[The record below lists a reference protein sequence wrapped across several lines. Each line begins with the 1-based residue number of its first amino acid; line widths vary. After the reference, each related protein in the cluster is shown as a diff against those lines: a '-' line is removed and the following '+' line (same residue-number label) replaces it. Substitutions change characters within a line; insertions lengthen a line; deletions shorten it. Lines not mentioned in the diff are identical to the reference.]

1 MMKLLFPIIISLAI
15 FGCAS
20 DKPTGKTEAEVLYKE
35 AKQLMEEDRF
45 ILATEKINQL
55 KNQYPYSYYATPAEL
70 MLADILFKQENYVES
85 AAAYLLFRDFHPRH
99 ERIPYVIFQI
109 AESFYL
115 QLPDT
120 DDRDL
125 EPALEAIK
133 YYREIITKYPDSP
146 EVKQAKKKI
155 KECRQRLHN
164 KEKYVADFYFKTE
177 AFEAALW
184 RYKDILRNIKDDQP
198 LRSHSMSRIIQTSYY
213 LKKYKDCLAYGNEF
227 MDKINKSDKREANQ
241 ILRYCKNKL

>member
-1 MMKLLFPIIISLAI
+1 MNLITSFLTLLVI
-15 FGCAS
+15 FSCAS
-20 DKPTGKTEAEVLYKE
+20 DKPTGKTEAEILYKE
-35 AKQLMEEDRF
+35 AKELMDEERY

-70 MLADILFKQENYVES
+70 MLADILYKQENYVEA

-125 EPALEAIK
+125 EPAFEAIK
-133 YYREIITKYPDSP
+133 FYREIITKYPDSP
-146 EVKQAKKKI
+146 ELKKAKKKI
-155 KECRQRLHN
+155 NECKQRLNN
-164 KEKYVADFYFKTE
+164 KEQYVADFYFKTE
-177 AFEAALW
+177 SYDAALW
-184 RYKDILRNIKDDQP
+184 RYQDILRNIKDDKDI
-198 LRSHSMSRIIQTSYY
+198 RSHSMSRIIQTSYH

-227 MDKINKSDKREANQ
+227 MDDINKKDQSEAKQ
-241 ILRYCKNKL
+241 VLAYCKNKL

>member
-1 MMKLLFPIIISLAI
+1 MKITLYSFILVLLFS
-15 FGCAS
+15 CAS

-35 AKQLMEEDRF
+35 AKELMEDERY

-70 MLADILFKQENYVES
+70 MMADILFAQENYVES

-99 ERIPYVIFQI
+99 EKIPYVIFRI

-125 EPALEAIK
+125 EPAVEAIK
-133 YYREIITKYPDSP
+133 YYREIITRYPNSA
-146 EVKQAKKKI
+146 EVKSAKKKI
-155 KECRQRLHN
+155 KECQERLHN
-164 KEKYVADFYFKTE
+164 KEQYVADFYFKTE
-177 AFEAALW
+177 SYKAALW
-184 RYKDILRNIKDDQP
+184 RYLDILKNIPNDKD
-198 LRSHSMSRIIQTSYY
+198 LRSHSMSRVIQTTYQ
-213 LKKYKDCLAYGNEF
+213 LKKYKDCLAYGNKFLNE
-227 MDKINKSDKREANQ
+227 INKDDKKIAEKT
-241 ILRYCKNKL
+241 LKYCKNKL

>member
-1 MMKLLFPIIISLAI
+1 MNILLTFLTFFLVFS
-15 FGCAS
+15 CAS
-20 DKPTGKTEAEVLYKE
+20 DKPTGKTEAEILYKE
-35 AKQLMEEDRF
+35 AKELMDEERF

-70 MLADILFKQENYVES
+70 MLADILYKQENYVES

-99 ERIPYVIFQI
+99 ERIPYVVFQI

-125 EPALEAIK
+125 EPAYEAIK
-133 YYREIITKYPDSP
+133 YYREIITKYPNSP
-146 EVKQAKKKI
+146 EVKKAQKKI
-155 KECRQRLHN
+155 NECKQRLNN

-177 AFEAALW
+177 AYEAALW
-184 RYKDILRNIKDDQP
+184 RYQDILKNIPDDKK
-198 LRSHSMSRIIQTSYY
+198 LRSHSMSRIIQTNYY
-213 LKKYKDCLAYGNEF
+213 LKKYKDCLASGNQYMNE
-227 MDKINKSDKREANQ
+227 INNDDQKEAKQ
-241 ILRYCKNKL
+241 VLKYCKNKL

>member
-1 MMKLLFPIIISLAI
+1 MNWLFLLLTSLLI
-15 FGCAS
+15 FSCAS

-35 AKQLMEEDRF
+35 AKQLMDEERY
-45 ILATEKINQL
+45 ILPTEKINQL

-70 MLADILFKQENYVES
+70 MLADILYQQENYVES
-85 AAAYLLFRDFHPRH
+85 AAAYMLFRDFHPRH
-99 ERIPYVIFQI
+99 EKIPYVIFQI

-125 EPALEAIK
+125 EPAYEAIK

-146 EVKQAKKKI
+146 EVKKAKKKI
-155 KECRQRLHN
+155 KECRERLNN

-177 AFEAALW
+177 AYEAALW
-184 RYKDILRNIKDDQP
+184 RYEDILRNIKNDES

-227 MDKINKSDKREANQ
+227 MDKINKSDKREASQ
-241 ILRYCKNKL
+241 VLKYCKNKL